1 MFDGTVDSTARLT
14 REHAAL
20 VGLLDRRA
28 AVRTALDLLSAEGDV
43 AWLGESVDPHAPE
56 LTLAQVTGDRTGLLR
71 GLAVSRGLGLT
82 GKVHGTATPA
92 WVDDYFGSAEIT
104 HTFDRLIDLEGIRR
118 LLAVPVAHEGRLLG
132 VLAVGARSD
141 GTFGGR
147 AAERAE
153 AVAEEVAL
161 AVAVAER
168 ARLAREVAVHEE
180 RTRLAADLH
189 DSVGALL
196 FAIGS
201 GVAGLSD
208 ALGIDPERTDP
219 ELAAR
224 LRRLADQ
231 ASEASAA
238 LRDSVRT
245 LRASPAALELSVA
258 LRADCQA
265 FSDRTGVPAE
275 LVMLDDPPALAPSRT
290 EAVVTAVREALLN
303 VEKHAGASA
312 VVVSVAARSRTLVV
326 AVTDDGV
333 GLGADHAPGIGLTT
347 STDAVGRLGGRLRV
361 VPDPQGGTTWRLELP
376 C

>member
-1 MFDGTVDSTARLT
+1 MFDGTVDPTARLT
-14 REHAAL
+14 REHAEL

-28 AVRTALDLLSAEGDV
+28 AVRAALDLLSAEGDV
-43 AWLGESVDPHAPE
+43 AWVGESVDPEAPE

-118 LLAVPVAHEGRLLG
+118 LLAVPVQHDGRLLG
-132 VLAVGARSD
+132 VLAVGARSA
-141 GTFGGR
+141 GSFGGR
-147 AAERAE
+147 ATGRAE
-153 AVAEEVAL
+153 AVADEVAL

-201 GVAGLSD
+201 GVAGLGD
-208 ALGIDPERTDP
+208 AVGNDP

-224 LRRLADQ
+224 LQRLQDQ

-238 LRDSVRT
+238 LRDSLRT
-245 LRASPAALELSVA
+245 LRASPAALALAVA
-258 LRADCQA
+258 LRADCHA
-265 FSDRTGVPAE
+265 FGDRTGVPAE
-275 LVMLDDPPALAPSRT
+275 LVMLDDPPALRRRGPRSSSPPSARRCSTWRSTRT
-290 EAVVTAVREALLN
+290 RP
-303 VEKHAGASA
+303 A
-312 VVVSVAARSRTLVV
+312 VVVSVAAGPPP
-326 AVTDDGV
+326 DGSSWPSPTTAS
-333 GLGADHAPGIGLTT
+333 GSAPATAGDRADHQHRR
-347 STDAVGRLGGRLRV
+347 GRPPRRHAA
-361 VPDPQGGTTWRLELP
+361 RRR
-376 C
+376 